1 MLSNNTAHLVIISI
15 GIVGA
20 ILFIIGSL
28 IQRERNAQVAT
39 AAEMQLTQPE
49 LDLETRLD
57 LVERLAMVG
66 QPWCVEQ
73 LAKIRD
79 SDPDG
84 TVREAAEAG
93 LLVIGARGT
102 DT

>member
-1 MLSNNTAHLVIISI
+1 MLSNNPLAFFLVALF
-15 GIVGA
+15 VAGA
-20 ILFIIGSL
+20 IFFILGTL
-28 IQRERNAQVAT
+28 IQREQAAQIAPVEGPLEPVVDIAT
-39 AAEMQLTQPE
+39 RIDM
-49 LDLETRLD
+49 
-57 LVERLAMVG
+57 VERLAMVG

-73 LAKIRD
+73 LGKIRD

-84 TVREAAEAG
+84 TVRGAAEAG